1 MAAGHERI
9 VGYECLK
16 MTPEEFRLYG
26 HQAID
31 WIAEYLAH
39 PERYPVL
46 PPVKPGQLT
55 AALPA
60 HGPERGEPMSDI
72 LADFERLI
80 VPAATLWNHP
90 GFLAYFANSAT
101 PEGILGEL
109 LAAAL
114 NGNGMV
120 WKTSPA
126 ITELEQVTL
135 RWLRQWTGLP
145 EDWFGIIY
153 DTASTSSMHA
163 IAAARQAADPESRSK
178 GVARG
183 MVVYTSEQAHSSI
196 AKGAIAV
203 GIGHDNVRLV
213 PVDAEFRM
221 LPDALRE
228 MIERDLAAGLRPCC
242 VAATVG
248 TTSTTSVDPVP
259 AIADICE
266 RYNLWLH
273 VDAAYAGSAAV
284 APEFRWALAGC
295 ERADSLVTN
304 PHKWLL
310 TPADCSVFYTRRP
323 DVLRRAFSLVPE
335 YLRTEPD
342 PLAVNMMDYGVP
354 LGRRFRALK
363 LWFILRSYGRE
374 GLAAVIR
381 EHVRLA
387 QEFARQVDADPR
399 FELAAPVPFS
409 VVNFRYKGTDDD
421 NRRILDRVNAA
432 GDVFISSTVLNDRF
446 TLHLA
451 IGNYATTK
459 AHVDRAWQ
467 LLQEAAAPP
476 FPVILIDDALSR
488 DRRILPLLPLLL
500 LAQPAQDPAAL
511 GRKALDLLLAGN
523 YPELSQMFTAD
534 MKKALPEEALGKIGA
549 QIKSWGAVEKIGD
562 PSPRKVGPNTIEDF
576 PVKAATQNRHSSLQ
590 HQSRRPGGGNV
601 LSSRRNGVAAAGLQQ
616 AGLLPRTRGDCW
628 RRPVEAPWNPHRA
641 GRTRTLPG
649 DRAGA
654 RLRTQRPGRNRRW
667 NQSVQGSG
675 RRSGVPRRGGS
686 AV

>member
-1 MAAGHERI
+1 
-9 VGYECLK
+9 
-16 MTPEEFRLYG
+16 MTPEEFRLFG
-26 HQAID
+26 HQAVD

-39 PERYPVL
+39 PERHPVL

-55 AALPA
+55 GALPA
-60 HGPERGEPMSDI
+60 RGPERGEPMSAI

-80 VPAATLWNHP
+80 VPAMTHWNHP

-114 NGNGMV
+114 NGNGML

-135 RWLRQWTGLP
+135 RWLRHWSGLP
-145 EDWFGIIY
+145 EDWFGLIY

-163 IAAARQAADPESRSK
+163 IAAAREAADPESRSK

-183 MVVYTSEQAHSSI
+183 LVVYTSEQAHSSI

-228 MIERDLAAGLRPCC
+228 MINRDLAAGLRPCC

-266 RYNLWLH
+266 RHNLWLH

-310 TPADCSVFYTRRP
+310 TPMDCSVFYTRRP
-323 DVLRRAFSLVPE
+323 DVLSRAFSLVPE
-335 YLRTEPD
+335 YLRTEQD
-342 PLAVNMMDYGVP
+342 PLAVNLMDYGVP

-374 GLAAVIR
+374 GLAAIIR

-387 QEFARQVDADPR
+387 REFAREVEADPR
-399 FELAAPVPFS
+399 FELAAPAPFS

-432 GDVFISSTVLNDRF
+432 GEVFISSTVLNGRF

-459 AHVDRAWQ
+459 AHVERAWE
-467 LLQEAAAPP
+467 LLREAAT
-476 FPVILIDDALSR
+476 L
-488 DRRILPLLPLLL
+488 
-500 LAQPAQDPAAL
+500 
-511 GRKALDLLLAGN
+511 
-523 YPELSQMFTAD
+523 
-534 MKKALPEEALGKIGA
+534 
-549 QIKSWGAVEKIGD
+549 
-562 PSPRKVGPNTIEDF
+562 
-576 PVKAATQNRHSSLQ
+576 H
-590 HQSRRPGGGNV
+590 HPGY
-601 LSSRRNGVAAAGLQQ
+601 SIR
-616 AGLLPRTRGDCW
+616 
-628 RRPVEAPWNPHRA
+628 
-641 GRTRTLPG
+641 
-649 DRAGA
+649 
-654 RLRTQRPGRNRRW
+654 
-667 NQSVQGSG
+667 
-675 RRSGVPRRGGS
+675 
-686 AV
+686 